1 MDGPICGVTIMT
13 EKIESQFHLFGT
25 QKAYFQEDL
34 FLQHLH
40 RKFSWKNECFES
52 IEEWKVAMMKLPTFR
67 FRQC

>member
-1 MDGPICGVTIMT
+1 MT
-13 EKIESQFHLFGT
+13 EKIASLFNLFGM

-34 FLQHLH
+34 FSQNLH

-52 IEEWKVAMMKLPTFR
+52 IEEWKVAMMKLLTFR